1 MKKKMKK
8 EKKIFLNFDFFF
20 NQDNIQEFYVVFD
33 SSRNKFIINQQLLNL
48 LIQLLQLLHQGL

>member
-1 MKKKMKK
+1 MKK